1 MGQTDRLRVFFNS
14 IKGKI
19 FTLFVVA
26 FLAACGLTLLN
37 VWTLAAVRER
47 LHLSE
52 RYDDLSSAI
61 LEARRY
67 EKNLVIYGGAE
78 NLREGMAYLDRAE
91 AALNDLGEDIARV
104 AGTEAL
110 EGFRRTLG
118 RYRQDFTALLPGQ
131 EAGKDGARLS
141 GKGLVDQAEE
151 LIALRRARIHKTIFE
166 VSLVPFAYL
175 AIFLVFM
182 VILIRVIAKSLLR
195 PLGLV
200 RNIAERVAKGDFS
213 PVDDGG
219 GRHIVEVAGLL
230 EALDRMAL
238 ELAANQEDLLQAR
251 KMAALGTLT
260 AGVAHEINNPLNN
273 IALSAESLIETHGDA
288 LDDEAR
294 EIAGDILAQADRAGE
309 IVRNLLDFSR
319 SEKARFSPLDPAVVV
334 KSSAALFKNQLLLSG
349 LELRL
354 ELPPGLPAVA
364 GSLRHLQQV
373 FLNLLQNA
381 AQATPTGG
389 HITVSGRAEGGFV
402 RLAVRDDGRGIAPED
417 LDHIFEPFFT
427 TKDVGQGTGLGLAVT
442 YSIVKRHG
450 GRIEVESEPGKGAT
464 FVVCLPKAGEPAA
477 RPDGDDADDVAGDL
491 RDDAADDAA
500 DSLPGDRP

>member
-104 AGTEAL
+104 AGPEAL

-118 RYRQDFTALLPGQ
+118 HYRQDFTALVPGQ

-200 RNIAERVAKGDFS
+200 RNIAGRVAKGDFS

-288 LDDEAR
+288 LDDDAR

-381 AQATPTGG
+381 AQATPPGG
-389 HITVSGRAEGGFV
+389 HITVSGRADGDFV

-464 FVVCLPKAGEPAA
+464 FVVCLPKAGEPTA
-477 RPDGDDADDVAGDL
+477 RPDGDEADDVAGDL
-491 RDDAADDAA
+491 PDDAA
-500 DSLPGDRP
+500 DSRPGDRP